1 MATGFNV
8 SGLTAYTDQLSQD
21 LLIRSVLKPAS
32 VDMLTIKAGITANS
46 FAFNILG
53 STISAKPYACGFGSG
68 QTDGNTTIFTQQVM
82 PVETLMVKEVQCI
95 ETLRSYWISSAMSAS
110 AYANETPVFEK
121 AITDLKVAQINAF
134 LETTIW
140 QGNLGTGGV
149 IEGLQS
155 ILSVANGAVD
165 GTGSATKFSSA
176 STAYAGFWELF
187 DTLSAANPAVIQND
201 DLILYCSLAT
211 YSKLVQSLLNKGVSL
226 LQPYAN
232 INNVGGS
239 PVNSFT
245 WPGTQVTI
253 FGTPGISDDIASPAV
268 PSVYLYPKKYLFYGV
283 GVDNDQ
289 SKFKYYFNPANDDLH
304 FLASFRAGVTG
315 LADQGIST
323 TA

>member
-8 SGLTAYTDQLSQD
+8 AGLQPYTDELSQD

-32 VDMLTIKAGITANS
+32 VDKLTIKAGITANS

-53 STISAKPYACGFGSG
+53 STISVKPYACGFASG

-82 PVETLMVKEVQCI
+82 DVETLMVKEVQCI
-95 ETLRSYWISSAMSAS
+95 ETLRQYWISSAMSAS
-110 AYANETPVFEK
+110 AYANETPVFEQ
-121 AITDLKVAQINAF
+121 AITDLKVRQMNAYI
-134 LETTIW
+134 ETAIW
-140 QGNLGTGGV
+140 QGTGTGV
-149 IEGLQS
+149 AGLQS
-155 ILSVANGAVD
+155 DLSVANGAVD
-165 GTGSATKFSSA
+165 GTGSATKFASA
-176 STAYAGFWELF
+176 STAYAGFWELV
-187 DTLSAANPAVIQND
+187 DALSAANPAVMQND
-201 DLILYCSLAT
+201 DLIMYVSLAT

-239 PVNSFT
+239 PVNEFT
-245 WPGTQVTI
+245 WPGTQITV
-253 FGTPGISDDIASPAV
+253 FGTPGISDDIASPAT

-283 GVDNDQ
+283 GIDNDQ
-289 SKFKYYFNPANDDLH
+289 SRFKYYWNPANDDLQ
-304 FLASFRAGVTG
+304 FLAAFRFGVLG

>member
-8 SGLTAYTDQLSQD
+8 AGLQPYTDELSQD

-32 VDMLTIKAGITANS
+32 VSKLTVKAGITANS
-46 FAFNILG
+46 YAFNILG
-53 STISAKPYACGFGSG
+53 STISAKPYACGFASG

-95 ETLRSYWISSAMSAS
+95 ETLREYWISSAMSAS

-121 AITDLKVAQINAF
+121 AITDLKVAQINAYI
-134 LETTIW
+134 ETTIW
-140 QGNLGTGGV
+140 QGNLGTGGS

-155 ILSVANGAVD
+155 ILSVTNGAVS
-165 GTGSATKFSSA
+165 GVSAAADFASA
-176 STAYAGFWELF
+176 STAYAGFWKLV
-187 DTLSAANPAVIQND
+187 DALSAANPAVMQND
-201 DLILYCSLAT
+201 DLIMYVSLAT

-239 PVNSFT
+239 PVNEFT
-245 WPGTQVTI
+245 WPGTQIRV
-253 FGTPGISDDIASPAV
+253 FGTPGISDDLVSPSV
-268 PSVYLYPKKYLFYGV
+268 PSVYLYPQKYVYYGV

-289 SKFKYYFNPANDDLH
+289 SRFKYYYNPADDNLQ
-304 FLASFRAGVTG
+304 FLAAWRMGVSG